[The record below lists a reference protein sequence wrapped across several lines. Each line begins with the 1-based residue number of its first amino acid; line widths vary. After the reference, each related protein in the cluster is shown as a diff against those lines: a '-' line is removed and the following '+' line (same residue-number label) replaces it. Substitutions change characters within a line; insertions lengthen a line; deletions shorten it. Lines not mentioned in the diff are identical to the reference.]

1 MAEPASPGATR
12 FVLLYALAWAGGV
25 IGYTPLLT
33 ILLPVQ
39 VDGLAGRAAGVD
51 WLAWIAL
58 AGALAASL
66 GGILF
71 GWLSDITGNRRGWI
85 GAGLVLSS
93 LLLVAVGRME
103 SLAALIG
110 TIVAWQLALN
120 MMLGPLSAWAG
131 DMVPDRAK
139 GLLGGMMAFAPA
151 LGALSGI
158 VVTQPGL
165 GTETVRLELVAAM
178 VIACVLPVLLV
189 RPPLPVEADQGMA
202 PAPLPVRQARALR
215 MWLARLCVQVAE
227 ATLFAYLFFWLTGLD
242 GSVTDHHTARLF
254 GAIMVLSAP
263 LALLAGRWSDRR
275 DRPIAPLRAC
285 AGISALGLLAM
296 ALAPGLHAAMLA
308 YGLFGVTSAVFLAL
322 HSAQTLRILP
332 RTDRRGR
339 DLGLFNLANT
349 VPSLVMPWL
358 AMVLVPLSGFPGLFV
373 LLAVLAAAAALLLA
387 PAAMD
392 DRG

>member
-1 MAEPASPGATR
+1 
-12 FVLLYALAWAGGV
+12 
-25 IGYTPLLT
+25 
-33 ILLPVQ
+33 
-39 VDGLAGRAAGVD
+39 
-51 WLAWIAL
+51 
-58 AGALAASL
+58 
-66 GGILF
+66 
-71 GWLSDITGNRRGWI
+71 
-85 GAGLVLSS
+85 
-93 LLLVAVGRME
+93 ME
-103 SLAALIG
+103 SLPAVLG
-110 TIVAWQLALN
+110 TVVAWQLALG
-120 MMLGPLSAWAG
+120 MVLGPLSAWAG

-189 RPPLPVEADQGMA
+189 RPPLPVEADQGLP
-202 PAPLPVRQARALR
+202 PAPLPVRQRRALR

-339 DLGLFNLANT
+339 DLGLFNLATT

-358 AMVLVPLSGFPGLFV
+358 AMALVPLSGFPGLFV

>member
-1 MAEPASPGATR
+1 MAEPASPGGTR

-110 TIVAWQLALN
+110 TIFAWQLALN
-120 MMLGPLSAWAG
+120 MMLGPMSAWAG

-158 VVTQPGL
+158 VVTEPGL
-165 GTETVRLELVAAM
+165 GTEKVRLELVAAM
-178 VIACVLPVLLV
+178 VIACVLPVLLG
-189 RPPLPVEADQGMA
+189 RPPLPEEAVKGIA
-202 PAPLPVRQARALR
+202 PAPLPVRQRRALR

-275 DRPIAPLRAC
+275 DRPIAPLRVC

-296 ALAPGLHAAMLA
+296 ALAPGLYPAMLA

-332 RTDRRGR
+332 RQQRRGR

>member
-189 RPPLPVEADQGMA
+189 RPPLSVEADQGMA
-202 PAPLPVRQARALR
+202 PAPLPVRQRRALR